1 MPDELP
7 SWKFISSDGWGM
19 STWRARSRVEIDET
33 NYFLVELMITC
44 KHWNRVQ
51 LAQHSFAAMEKAKEY
66 SVILSQLLMGER
78 ALRSL
83 YVGLS
88 DWLDE
93 PTRGMTHTPLN
104 LSLELCDADQQ
115 SLRIEFGP
123 RDEIIQGRDTTA
135 CTLSYRASHL
145 TGESYFA
152 VDQASVRAFADGLG
166 ILFGIQ
172 PPA

>member
-1 MPDELP
+1 MPDELS

-19 STWRARSRVEIDET
+19 STWRARSRVEIGET
-33 NYFLVELMITC
+33 KYFLVELMITC

-66 SVILSQLLMGER
+66 SVILSQLLMPET
-78 ALRSL
+78 ALRKL
-83 YVGLS
+83 YVSLV
-88 DWLDE
+88 DWLEE

-104 LSLELCDADQQ
+104 LSLELCDVDQQ
-115 SLRIEFGP
+115 SLKIEFGT

-145 TGESYFA
+145 IGESYFA
-152 VDQASVRAFADGLG
+152 VDQASVRAFSDGLG

-172 PPA
+172 PAA